1 MNLLVQLPK
10 FEGPLGLLLY
20 LIRKEEMDIF
30 DIDIHLIT
38 RQYFEFIK
46 LMKELDLEFAGD
58 FIAMAATLIHIK
70 SRMLLPQYDDKGE
83 IIEVEDPRKELV
95 QKLLEYQKIQEAAK
109 LLNERPWVGR
119 DIWVRGYSEKLD
131 MKEDEIVLEEN
142 ALFSLISTYRK
153 LVRSVKNKVHQ
164 VNANTQSIASRI
176 LEIRDLLMVGQRTRM
191 HDLITALEER
201 PRQLLITF
209 LAMLELGK
217 LGFVSLSQLETYGD
231 IYIDIRKPIETD
243 AITRV
248 EEYDNVHS
256 ESTADAMLQKAQA
269 AEQALEIKENEK
281 QKDLEMMTADLD
293 TPMELVEGEFILKDA
308 EDYETSV
315 VAEALPL
322 DGESIADFTETLTED
337 MATDEEILAAEKELA
352 EGLFLA
358 DEEEGNV

>member
-1 MNLLVQLPK
+1 
-10 FEGPLGLLLY
+10 
-20 LIRKEEMDIF
+20 
-30 DIDIHLIT
+30 
-38 RQYFEFIK
+38 
-46 LMKELDLEFAGD
+46 
-58 FIAMAATLIHIK
+58 
-70 SRMLLPQYDDKGE
+70 
-83 IIEVEDPRKELV
+83 
-95 QKLLEYQKIQEAAK
+95 
-109 LLNERPWVGR
+109 
-119 DIWVRGYSEKLD
+119 
-131 MKEDEIVLEEN
+131 
-142 ALFSLISTYRK
+142 
-153 LVRSVKNKVHQ
+153 
-164 VNANTQSIASRI
+164 
-176 LEIRDLLMVGQRTRM
+176 
-191 HDLITALEER
+191 
-201 PRQLLITF
+201 
-209 LAMLELGK
+209 
-217 LGFVSLSQLETYGD
+217 
-231 IYIDIRKPIETD
+231 
-243 AITRV
+243 V